1 MGFFDVYDDTA
12 YLNQIF
18 SQNNIAAIDD
28 YINQNGINDIT
39 NWKND
44 RGKDIASR
52 WVNMPDDN
60 SVTALLR
67 AIGEPSPALEL
78 KKQWQQ
84 ESRSQL
90 RVQRQEQRRGYNAT
104 QNNYYGTVHYG
115 DVVSGDKISIAHG
128 DYIKGDKN
136 IYPPPQSAE
145 KQEAP
150 DKPPA
155 YIQYLIDKALLYPDG
170 KHVIRSLDDVA
181 AALTDFVN
189 SQDDDQGNI
198 QAKEIKITWTFLQDT
213 FLQPD
218 GKKYSEKSCKDAL
231 RMANYK

>member
-1 MGFFDVYDDTA
+1 MSFFDVYGDTA

-44 RGKDIASR
+44 RGKDIASQ
-52 WVNMPDDN
+52 WANMPDN
-60 SVTALLR
+60 SEMALLR
-67 AIGEPSPALEL
+67 AIGESSPAMNL
-78 KKQWQQ
+78 KRQWMQ
-84 ESRSQL
+84 ESRRQL
-90 RVQRQEQRRGYNAT
+90 RVQRQEQRREYNAT
-104 QNNYYGTVHYG
+104 QNNYYGAVHYG
-115 DVVSGDKISIAHG
+115 DVVSGDKISIEHG
-128 DYIKGDKN
+128 DYVKGDKVIN
-136 IYPPPQSAE
+136 PSQSAE

-150 DKPPA
+150 DKPPT

-170 KHVIRSLDDVA
+170 KRVIRSLDDVA

-231 RMANYK
+231 KMANYK